1 VLQALRPDLNQIP
14 NRQRLGQ
21 PVRYLPPVGLPPTKP
36 MVLGGLV
43 FPRYQPGK
51 PTQSQRLSPE
61 AAMQGLI
68 DAEAVIRHITQD
80 KLERLARWLESAPA
94 WSLTYPDLASG
105 LAGVRQILQTK
116 HQNSTQTQEPCPG

>member
-21 PVRYLPPVGLPPTKP
+21 PVRYLPPLGLTPSKP
-36 MVLGGLV
+36 IARGGFV

-61 AAMQGLI
+61 AALQGLI
-68 DAEAVIRHITQD
+68 DAEAVIRQLTQD
-80 KLERLARWLESAPA
+80 KLQRLASWLESAPA

-105 LAGVRQILQTK
+105 MAGVRQILANPTD
-116 HQNSTQTQEPCPG
+116 SIP